1 MFNFELLTQSH
12 VAHVWSDTN
21 GNILI
26 AEKIHLEIF
35 AKQLWVTMYM
45 YSHTCIRDVRI
56 PHQIVV

>member
-26 AEKIHLEIF
+26 AEKNPFRNICKAI
-35 AKQLWVTMYM
+35 VGY
-45 YSHTCIRDVRI
+45 DV
-56 PHQIVV
+56 HVQSYLH